1 MSLEAPGAC
10 GFVDVSGGPQL
21 SSVLG
26 DDQLLACVERQFGQT
41 VESRVVAV
49 CLIRVQGVARADSI
63 CSVEGRSVK
72 LDETE
77 TSMNSIM
84 FGQDCRGAT
93 SYKGK
98 EELTLSLR
106 PSTHG
111 GAVGAKKQL
120 LRRENRRVEIS
131 VSDGWSEENECL
143 AFS

>member
-1 MSLEAPGAC
+1 ML
-10 GFVDVSGGPQL
+10 
-21 SSVLG
+21 
-26 DDQLLACVERQFGQT
+26 R
-41 VESRVVAV
+41 
-49 CLIRVQGVARADSI
+49 
-63 CSVEGRSVK
+63 
-72 LDETE
+72 DEIE

-93 SYKGK
+93 SKGK

-120 LRRENRRVEIS
+120 LRRENRGVEIS
-131 VSDGWSEENECL
+131 VSGWSEENEFL